1 MTAVPGDP
9 IPVGARFTDAA
20 ALAPGPVL
28 VTVPHMDDEALGCGG
43 LLAALPDKSQ
53 VTVVY
58 LTSGR
63 GSESLSMPGVRVDTS
78 IDMGAI
84 RRRESLDALAR
95 LGLAE
100 EQAVF
105 LDVPDYGVARDRAR
119 VRARLADLMASRR
132 PATVLTPFRYDR
144 HTDHVALSRIVRELL
159 GAGNERTALLEYFVY
174 YRWKLLPSGDV
185 RRYIRPAQLA
195 AFDPGASASA
205 KREALACFTSQ
216 TTNYFPWQTRPVLS
230 AELLDE
236 VCAGPEIYLRAAPR
250 ARDAELFTLP
260 PAVLRAV
267 HTLEPWLKRNK
278 DRLRFL
284 CSRRAKPA

>member
-1 MTAVPGDP
+1 MTAGNP

-28 VTVPHMDDEALGCGG
+28 VTVPHMDDEVLGCGG
-43 LLAALPDKSQ
+43 LLAALPDKHQ

-63 GSESLSMPGVRVDTS
+63 GSENLAMPGVRVDAS
-78 IDMGAI
+78 IDMGAV
-84 RRRESLDALAR
+84 RRRESLNALAR

-100 EQAVF
+100 DQAVF

-119 VRARLADLMASRR
+119 VRARLADLIASRR

-159 GAGNERTALLEYFVY
+159 GARSEPAHLLEYFVY
-174 YRWKLLPSGDV
+174 YRWKMLPAGDV
-185 RRYIRPAQLA
+185 RRYIRPAQLV
-195 AFDPGASASA
+195 AFDPGPAAAA

-216 TTNYFPWQTRPVLS
+216 ITNYFPWQTRPVLS

-236 VCAGPEIYLRAAPR
+236 VCAGPEIYLRAPPR
-250 ARDAELFTLP
+250 AHDAELYTLP
-260 PAVLRAV
+260 PAVIHAV

-284 CSRRAKPA
+284 CARRTKRA